1 MLLEMTHGI
10 LMTRKVPATMLRR
23 LLTMKLRRERR
34 RSGPLGRAFPR
45 TPPVRRRATKIAP
58 SGEPSMNKGVWYRLF
73 HCSHCKIPLNANTPT
88 IPLSRQADRP
98 RVEPPP
104 PSEQKNPDEGGRQE
118 PEMQKVACTILAEGE
133 RNAHFEQ
140 LPSKSRSRD
149 VVYSFSEETSNGI
162 QCPVIDRFIGDPPV
176 QRSISD
182 QIRNQDGG
190 VHLFIHM
197 GVIAPFSRDEGMPE
211 GVPVTG
217 EMPTVHHEGHQDDS
231 HPCTPQL
238 GPAPIP
244 HRADDSTEP

>member
-1 MLLEMTHGI
+1 
-10 LMTRKVPATMLRR
+10 
-23 LLTMKLRRERR
+23 
-34 RSGPLGRAFPR
+34 
-45 TPPVRRRATKIAP
+45 
-58 SGEPSMNKGVWYRLF
+58 MNKGVWYRLF
-73 HCSHCKIPLNANTPT
+73 HCSHCKIPQNANTPT

-118 PEMQKVACTILAEGE
+118 PEMQKVARTILAEGE

-182 QIRNQDGG
+182 QIRNQDGD

-197 GVIAPFSRDEGMPE
+197 GVIDPFPRGEGMPE

-217 EMPTVHHEGHQDDS
+217 EMPTVHHERHQDDS
-231 HPCTPQL
+231 HSCTPQF

-244 HRADDSTEP
+244 YRADDSTEPQRGCYRRDDRIRGPLGEQGKAESEPTTNQSDARRVLEVLKGENDKGQQPECHDQLAL